1 MNGPG
6 GSDGDDS
13 DAATSPVFHA
23 TKNGL
28 SVVLERDPHSD
39 VTRYMVIEAP
49 GGLLVL
55 FPQDGRKPSA
65 PPIAHLIDAPSM
77 EDEDPAPD
85 RESQLR
91 RAFQELHAR
100 LNPSEWPAATETPF
114 GDLVGALQSIMAQA
128 PVAEDIAAYLAA
140 HPGVANSFEM
150 LFTSIAMSARADWR
164 SAPAN
169 IRGVVARGWFLGRWL
184 PTFLVLDGPILRFL
198 KSTAFRRQE
207 SPSRTL
213 RAVRRFFE
221 AADFIQLRHA
231 FAHWSFRWDV
241 DGDDSTIVG
250 TNDAGAETVRF
261 TRAETDAFHILTY
274 AVIEALDDVILRP
287 RRNALRSAGDSTAA
301 PSQSAMDRRRS

>member
-1 MNGPG
+1 MRPKAAA
-6 GSDGDDS
+6 GDDTG
-13 DAATSPVFHA
+13 ATMSPIFHA

-39 VTRYMVIEAP
+39 VTRYMVVEAP

-55 FPQDGRKPSA
+55 FPQDGRKPAA
-65 PPIAHLIDAPSM
+65 PPITHLIDTPSM
-77 EDEDPAPD
+77 DDEHAAPD
-85 RESQLR
+85 REFQLR
-91 RAFQELHAR
+91 RAFEELRAR
-100 LNPSEWPAATETPF
+100 LTPSEWPGATETPF
-114 GDLVGALQSIMAQA
+114 GDLVAALQSIMAQE
-128 PVAEDIAAYLAA
+128 PVAQDIAAYLAA

-198 KSTAFRRQE
+198 KSTAFRRQD

-287 RRNALRSAGDSTAA
+287 RRHALRAGDSTAA